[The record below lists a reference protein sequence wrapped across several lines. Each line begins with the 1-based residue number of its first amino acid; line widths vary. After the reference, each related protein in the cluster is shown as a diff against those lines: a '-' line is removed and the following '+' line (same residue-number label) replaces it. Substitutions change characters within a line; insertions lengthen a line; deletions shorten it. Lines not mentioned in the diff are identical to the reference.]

1 MSILLIRIMWW
12 HLNLKTIW
20 NKEECANGK
29 SIGIF
34 PWSVANISLQHA
46 WLHSLLAFPFLFLSS
61 IDEEGL
67 LILST
72 GWTGSNKH
80 RIVISWACMGIE
92 FQQWPEESSNI
103 QNFEVW
109 WNFWRLS
116 SNWMW
121 VNVRYW
127 RLLHHGYTWHAPG
140 VVSQRT
146 SWNTECA
153 RQFQQSSI
161 LCRAAV
167 MFWQLVATLRS
178 CSKLVQTAWG
188 LDSRCLPP
196 AGSRATNLGKATV
209 SHWNQQH
216 VFRFVPR
223 VGGQSPTK
231 HPIGVNLGVTT
242 MKDDSFDGVINVSH
256 DLCSHLQKGD
266 VICSKSL
273 DLRYFHEV

>member
-1 MSILLIRIMWW
+1 MHDYTASL
-12 HLNLKTIW
+12 H
-20 NKEECANGK
+20 
-29 SIGIF
+29 F
-34 PWSVANISLQHA
+34 PSCFFRVLTRKVCSFCQLDGRV
-46 WLHSLLAFPFLFLSS
+46 PT
-61 IDEEGL
+61 D
-67 LILST
+67 
-72 GWTGSNKH
+72 
-80 RIVISWACMGIE
+80 IVISWACMGIE

-127 RLLHHGYTWHAPG
+127 RLLHHGYTWHTPG

-167 MFWQLVATLRS
+167 MFWQSVATLRS
-178 CSKLVQTAWG
+178 CSKLIQTAWG
-188 LDSRCLPP
+188 LDSRCLPQP

-216 VFRFVPR
+216 VFRFVPLALEVNRPRSIRLVWTLGWSLPWKMTHLMTWSTFHMIFVATYRR
-223 VGGQSPTK
+223 V
-231 HPIGVNLGVTT
+231 
-242 MKDDSFDGVINVSH
+242 M
-256 DLCSHLQKGD
+256 
-266 VICSKSL
+266 
-273 DLRYFHEV
+273 